1 MVQVLTHF
9 QVIIILH
16 DGPTTVLNSEIIICI
31 AKIFSLSFVVHSPQ
45 TDLLIFG
52 VLAAQVS
59 RQCRLVA
66 QASCTKEPQKLAAEF
81 SLTS

>member
-16 DGPTTVLNSEIIICI
+16 DGPTTAVNSEIIICI
-31 AKIFSLSFVVHSPQ
+31 SKIFSLSIVVHSPQ

-52 VLAAQVS
+52 VWGLGG
-59 RQCRLVA
+59 
-66 QASCTKEPQKLAAEF
+66 QKLVAEF
-81 SLTS
+81 SSRR